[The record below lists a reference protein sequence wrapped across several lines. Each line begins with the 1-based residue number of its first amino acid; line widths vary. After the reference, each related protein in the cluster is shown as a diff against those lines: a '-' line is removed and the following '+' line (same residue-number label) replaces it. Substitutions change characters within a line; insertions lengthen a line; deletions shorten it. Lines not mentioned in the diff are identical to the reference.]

1 MKIIWSPLAITKVRK
16 ETQYIA
22 RDRPGA
28 AANWAEGI
36 FESVTRLAE
45 FPESGR
51 VLPELGRPD
60 VREITYSSH
69 RVIYRIEG
77 QSILI
82 LTVRH
87 WRQLLDLSELGSEA
101 EGAPE

>member
-36 FESVTRLAE
+36 FESVTHLAE

-60 VREITYSSH
+60 VREITYRSH

-87 WRQLLDLSELGSEA
+87 WRQLLDLAELG
-101 EGAPE
+101 GKKGGDPE

>member
-1 MKIIWSPLAITKVRK
+1 MKIIWSPLAIAKVHK

-22 RDRPGA
+22 RDRPGV

-36 FESVTRLAE
+36 FESVARLADL
-45 FPESGR
+45 PESGR

-60 VREITYSSH
+60 VREITYRSH
-69 RVIYRIEG
+69 RVIYRIDG

-82 LTVRH
+82 LTIRH
-87 WRQLLDLSELGSEA
+87 WRQLLDLSELSDE
-101 EGAPE
+101 